1 MMASSPPS
9 APNSSSTFFKV
20 RLFKHGSSS
29 LTNASV
35 VLPSGRELAA
45 EISNF
50 KMGTNHTSPTKISS
64 SYLINKPPTAEN
76 TNSSPSEAPAKAPAG
91 KGKEGKLETKKSK
104 PLQGGANQA
113 GQKGLSLRGR
123 SDPDSDSGGDSV

>member
-1 MMASSPPS
+1 MMASSLPP

-50 KMGTNHTSPTKISS
+50 KMGTSHTSPTRISS
-64 SYLINKPPTAEN
+64 SSLIHKPPTAKN
-76 TNSSPSEAPAKAPAG
+76 PNSSPSEAPAKSPAE
-91 KGKEGKLETKKSK
+91 KGKKGELETKKTK
-104 PLQGGANQA
+104 PLQGDATQA
-113 GQKGLSLRGR
+113 GQKGLSLGGGT
-123 SDPDSDSGGDSV
+123 DPDTDSGGDSV